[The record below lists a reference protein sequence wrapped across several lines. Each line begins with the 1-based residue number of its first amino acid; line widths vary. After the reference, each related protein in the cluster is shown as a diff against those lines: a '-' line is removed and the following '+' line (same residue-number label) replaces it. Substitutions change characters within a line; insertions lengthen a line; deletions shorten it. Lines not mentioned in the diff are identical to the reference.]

1 MGSTKL
7 FVVEKG
13 LLKTN
18 SNILLQL
25 YDYKRITKMP
35 RVLECCKDNVQA
47 CFVLGIVFAGLNVLF
62 CLFGDASHIL
72 SGIYGALVSGIL
84 IYGAHK
90 RNRTAILIWMVLT
103 IIGVIGLII
112 ASVWVIYAIV
122 FASDSLHE
130 LDIDIDIDAEGAL
143 GMAVLS
149 VIIAGIFILFEIWTI
164 IVAKRAR
171 AEIHKEAT
179 GENGTW
185 SKA

>member
-1 MGSTKL
+1 M
-7 FVVEKG
+7 
-13 LLKTN
+13 
-18 SNILLQL
+18 
-25 YDYKRITKMP
+25 
-35 RVLECCKDNVQA
+35 
-47 CFVLGIVFAGLNVLF
+47 VFAGLNILF

-112 ASVWVIYAIV
+112 ASVWVIYAILFV
-122 FASDSLHE
+122 SDTLDE
-130 LDIDIDIDAEGAL
+130 LDIDIDADDGL
-143 GMAVLS
+143 GLAVLS

>member
-1 MGSTKL
+1 MGITQTCLAYVGSL
-7 FVVEKG
+7 G
-13 LLKTN
+13 M
-18 SNILLQL
+18 
-25 YDYKRITKMP
+25 YKNYSSYYSLNFFFRITKMP

-47 CFVLGIVFAGLNVLF
+47 CFVLGMVFAGLNILF

-103 IIGVIGLII
+103 IIGVIGLIVV
-112 ASVWVIYAIV
+112 SVLAIIFV
-122 FASDSLHE
+122 SDSE
-130 LDIDIDIDAEGAL
+130 FVSEFDTEIDAGD
-143 GMAVLS
+143 GVGIVVLS
-149 VIIAGIFILFEIWTI
+149 VIIAGIFILFDIWTI

>member
-1 MGSTKL
+1 
-7 FVVEKG
+7 
-13 LLKTN
+13 
-18 SNILLQL
+18 
-25 YDYKRITKMP
+25 MP

-130 LDIDIDIDAEGAL
+130 LDIDIDAEDGL
-143 GMAVLS
+143 GLAVLS

>member
-1 MGSTKL
+1 
-7 FVVEKG
+7 
-13 LLKTN
+13 
-18 SNILLQL
+18 
-25 YDYKRITKMP
+25 MP

-103 IIGVIGLII
+103 IIGVIGLIVV
-112 ASVWVIYAIV
+112 SVLAIIFV
-122 FASDSLHE
+122 SDSE
-130 LDIDIDIDAEGAL
+130 FVSEFDTEIDAGDGL
-143 GMAVLS
+143 GIVVLS
-149 VIIAGIFILFEIWTI
+149 VIIAGIFILFDIWTI

>member
-1 MGSTKL
+1 
-7 FVVEKG
+7 
-13 LLKTN
+13 
-18 SNILLQL
+18 
-25 YDYKRITKMP
+25 MP
-35 RVLECCKDNVQA
+35 CCCKDNVQA
-47 CFVLGIVFAGLNVLF
+47 CFVLGIILVVLNLLSSFGLIFACISDEGMYPYLL
-62 CLFGDASHIL
+62 I
-72 SGIYGALVSGIL
+72 GIFGALVSGLL

-164 IVAKRAR
+164 IVFPDHIVHHK
-171 AEIHKEAT
+171 IH
-179 GENGTW
+179 
-185 SKA
+185 

>member
-62 CLFGDASHIL
+62 CLFGDASNIL
-72 SGIYGALVSGIL
+72 YGIYGALVSGIL

-103 IIGVIGLII
+103 IIGVIGLIVV
-112 ASVWVIYAIV
+112 SVLAIIFV
-122 FASDSLHE
+122 SDSE
-130 LDIDIDIDAEGAL
+130 FVSEFDTEIDAGDGL
-143 GMAVLS
+143 GIVVLS
-149 VIIAGIFILFEIWTI
+149 VIIAGIFILFDIWTI

>member
-1 MGSTKL
+1 
-7 FVVEKG
+7 
-13 LLKTN
+13 
-18 SNILLQL
+18 
-25 YDYKRITKMP
+25 MP

-47 CFVLGIVFAGLNVLF
+47 CFVLGMVFAGLNILF

-143 GMAVLS
+143 GLAVLS

-171 AEIHKEAT
+171 VEIHKEAT

-185 SKA
+185 SRA